1 MSNRCQNYWMVPF
14 SLSIA
19 LILMIMPLPPH
30 LQPFRPDWLSL
41 VALYWGL
48 AIPSRFGLGLAWLFA
63 LLLDVSQ
70 GTLLGQHAFALLPI
84 LYLVLRM
91 HRQIRAS
98 SFPQQAIF
106 IFFLLL
112 LKQLLVLWVDGIVGR
127 SVEDLWLYFTP
138 SLIGMFL
145 WPIVFIILR
154 DIRRTLHIR

>member
-1 MSNRCQNYWMVPF
+1 
-14 SLSIA
+14 
-19 LILMIMPLPPH
+19 
-30 LQPFRPDWLSL
+30 
-41 VALYWGL
+41 L

-106 IFFLLL
+106 VFFLLL
-112 LKQLLVLWVDGIVGR
+112 FKQLLVLWVDGIVGR

-138 SLIGMFL
+138 SLIGMLL

-154 DIRRTLHIR
+154 DIRRSLQIR

>member
-1 MSNRCQNYWMVPF
+1 MMTHCKHYWVVPV

-41 VALYWGL
+41 VVLYWGM

-70 GTLLGQHAFALLPI
+70 GTLLGQHAFGLCLI
-84 LYLVLRM
+84 LYVVLRM
-91 HRQIRAS
+91 HRQVRVS
-98 SFPQQAIF
+98 SFIQQAIF
-106 IFFLLL
+106 IAVLLL

-127 SVEDLWLYFTP
+127 SVESLWLYFTP
-138 SLIGMFL
+138 SLIGMLL
-145 WPIVFIILR
+145 WPFVFIILR
-154 DIRRTLHIR
+154 DIRRSLHIR